1 MVSLNTRV
9 IIIRTSN
16 FTSKYNIL
24 AFAKPGQEE
33 QAEDVGD
40 DQHVEDHAPVV
51 AASKG
56 SSKKRTN
63 CSSNAEI
70 HGNHDDALDVK
81 ITFLKLS
88 KAFKIFLKQ
97 SRR

>member
-9 IIIRTSN
+9 IIIRTSS
-16 FTSKYNIL
+16 FTSKSNIL

-40 DQHVEDHAPVV
+40 DQHVEDHAPVI

-63 CSSNAEI
+63 CGSNAEV
-70 HGNHDDALDVK
+70 HGNHDALDFK
-81 ITFLKLS
+81 ITF
-88 KAFKIFLKQ
+88 
-97 SRR
+97 RN

>member
-9 IIIRTSN
+9 IIIIGTSN
-16 FTSKYNIL
+16 FTSKINIL
-24 AFAKPGQEE
+24 AIAKPGQEE

-63 CSSNAEI
+63 CSSNAEV
-70 HGNHDDALDVK
+70 HGNHDALDVK
-81 ITFLKLS
+81 ITFQKTTLCCE
-88 KAFKIFLKQ
+88 
-97 SRR
+97 